1 MLSFQ
6 GKIFIRGFK
15 TIGLSICA
23 TIMVT
28 TISLTAQISSWS
40 FESIR
45 SEIDPMHTI
54 SQQKQRDNEST
65 LLLSGANKPFVNGSW
80 TKTFSV
86 VPNQHYEFVTY
97 FQSEKVEEIDRSIL
111 ASITWLDNQGKR
123 IGFIEYPGVVSHR
136 EDQWRKIQQIYQVP
150 NQAVKAKVNLIYRWD
165 PDGLVYFSEAEL
177 INTSAAS
184 SRLVKVGTVHL
195 RPKQTSSSEENLK
208 LFQPYIEQAGQS
220 KVDIVCLP
228 EGITLVGRNTSY
240 LEASES
246 IPGPTTEFL
255 GALSKKYGMYIVA
268 GILEKDGPVLYN
280 TAVLLG
286 RDGQLVG
293 KYRKVSLPREE
304 IDGGI
309 TPGDEF
315 PVFDTDFGKVGMMIC
330 WDVFFP
336 EPARKLTFSGAEMIF
351 MPIWGG
357 DLSLAKAR
365 AIENQVY
372 LVSST
377 YDMKSG
383 IFNKRGELMVEGTD
397 EDPLAISE
405 IDLNHRELWPWIGE
419 FRNRIRREMPSKAS
433 ISGISLS
440 RQE

>member
-1 MLSFQ
+1 MT
-6 GKIFIRGFK
+6 GYK
-15 TIGLSICA
+15 TIGLSVCA
-23 TIMVT
+23 MIMAMT
-28 TISLTAQISSWS
+28 TTLTAQISSWS

-45 SEIDPMHTI
+45 SEIDPMHTV
-54 SQQKQRDNEST
+54 SQQKQGDDKPT

-86 VPNQHYEFVTY
+86 EPNQHYEFVTH

-111 ASITWLDNQGKR
+111 ASITWLNNQGQR
-123 IGFIEYPGVVSHR
+123 IGFIEYPGLVSYQV
-136 EDQWRKIQQIYQVP
+136 DQWRKIQQIYQVP
-150 NQAVKAKVNLIYRWD
+150 AQAVKAKVNLIYRWD
-165 PDGLVYFSEAEL
+165 PDGMVYFSEAEL
-177 INTSAAS
+177 TKTTAAN
-184 SRLVKVGTVHL
+184 SRMVKVGTIHL
-195 RPKQTSSSEENLK
+195 RPEQTSSSEENLK
-208 LFQPYIEQAGQS
+208 LFQPYLEQAGQS
-220 KVDIVCLP
+220 NVDIVCLP
-228 EGITLVGRNTSY
+228 EGITLVGRNANY
-240 LEASES
+240 LEVSES

-309 TPGDEF
+309 TPGEDF
-315 PVFDTDFGKVGMMIC
+315 PVFETDFGKIGMMIC

-336 EPARKLTFSGAEMIF
+336 EPARKLAFSGAEMIL

-357 DLSLAKAR
+357 DLTLAKAR

-383 IFNKRGELMVEGTD
+383 IFNKRGELMVEGT
-397 EDPLAISE
+397 EKNPLAISE

-419 FRNRIRREMPSKAS
+419 FRNRIRREKPSSSSMQDLPLK
-433 ISGISLS
+433 
-440 RQE
+440 